1 MPATIDAMGHCEI
14 PARIPT
20 GADRNMSQ
28 QKHSATTRASRESR
42 SRPKPTQNGTPII
55 IKPRNAN
62 MMVCIGVAPVIISV
76 MLGHSM
82 QRISTESSIKAVDTA
97 MIDRFGFICSV
108 SFSAD

>member
-1 MPATIDAMGHCEI
+1 
-14 PARIPT
+14 
-20 GADRNMSQ
+20 
-28 QKHSATTRASRESR
+28 
-42 SRPKPTQNGTPII
+42 
-55 IKPRNAN
+55 